1 MLYNELYYHKI
12 FNYINEIEQMDS
24 IKYKHLYKLK
34 INFLLKNREKN
45 KLLFIINLLLLERV
59 GGQRVNFITE
69 KINSFRIKFIKIGC
83 YIILRSENLFNFL
96 KMFIFTSFPKLRDY
110 IFLKNK
116 IDNKFEIKEQKL
128 LFIKFNKFLFFS
140 IFSFFIDFDKFLT
153 YYENSSYYLNVELYT
168 GFHKFLLNR
177 LSFSL
182 YGLQTL

>member
-1 MLYNELYYHKI
+1 MLYNSSYYSSI
-12 FNYINEIEQMDS
+12 FNYINEIEQIDL

-34 INFLLKNREKN
+34 INILLKNRERN
-45 KLLFIINLLLLERV
+45 KLLFIINLLLLERT

-69 KINSFRIKFIKIGC
+69 KVNSFRIKSIKIGC
-83 YIILRSENLFNFL
+83 NMVLRNENLFNFL

-110 IFLKNK
+110 FFLKNK
-116 IDNKFEIKEQKL
+116 LDDKLEIKEQKL

-140 IFSFFIDFDKFLT
+140 VFSFFIDYDRFLT
-153 YYENSSYYLNVELYT
+153 YYENSSYYLNIELYT